1 MSDPAN
7 IHLFSYGTL
16 QLDSVQIASFGR
28 LLDGCEDS
36 MPGFRKGLV
45 EITDPDVLEK
55 SGEPSWTN
63 SCHIPM

>member
-1 MSDPAN
+1 MLHQAGIRCLRRIDDDRVLRIS
-7 IHLFSYGTL
+7 FSRTIG
-16 QLDSVQIASFGR
+16 SAI
-28 LLDGCEDS
+28 
-36 MPGFRKGLV
+36 LV